1 MGLAVAQEDGVTIL
15 MNRDYTHP
23 LLGPQLPP
31 ILLPLLVDVSQ
42 SYYEARSEQG
52 DKYFSQS
59 AKHYFPHR
67 HSHPPSACKG
77 RRTIDLF
84 AVGQILE
91 ERNLFTS
98 VSNLFAVTVLH
109 NAHSA

>member
-1 MGLAVAQEDGVTIL
+1 MTIL

-59 AKHYFPHR
+59 AK
-67 HSHPPSACKG
+67 AW
-77 RRTIDLF
+77 
-84 AVGQILE
+84 
-91 ERNLFTS
+91 
-98 VSNLFAVTVLH
+98 
-109 NAHSA
+109 